1 MRIPQRGLGVTINE
15 RRIRA
20 VRNAHA
26 PESQTSH
33 DLACACSPTC
43 VPSSTARF
51 VQALRELDDSVRH
64 QRIAVMRIPQSPSP
78 STSAAPSGTRT
89 HPRVRP
95 RMTWHALAVP
105 TCAPS
110 STARFVQAL
119 RQLDDSVRR
128 QRIAVMRIPRRGLGV
143 ATNERRTRAV
153 RNAHAS
159 ESQTSHNLRC
169 ACSPDMRSIVNCSFR
184 SSSSTTGR
192 FCTSSAHCGH
202 ADSPKRI
209 GSHHQRAPHT
219 RRPER
224 ARIREPDL
232 A

>member
-1 MRIPQRGLGVTINE
+1 MRLQSRHALHHQLLVSFKLLDNWTILYVISALRSCGFPKEDWESPSTSAAHVPSGTRTHPRIRPRMTWHALTVPTCAPSSTARFVQALRQLDDSVRHQRIAVIRIPQRGLGVTINE

-33 DLACACSPTC
+33 DLACACSP
-43 VPSSTARF
+43 
-51 VQALRELDDSVRH
+51 
-64 QRIAVMRIPQSPSP
+64 
-78 STSAAPSGTRT
+78 
-89 HPRVRP
+89 
-95 RMTWHALAVP
+95 
-105 TCAPS
+105 
-110 STARFVQAL
+110 
-119 RQLDDSVRR
+119 
-128 QRIAVMRIPRRGLGV
+128 
-143 ATNERRTRAV
+143 
-153 RNAHAS
+153 
-159 ESQTSHNLRC
+159 
-169 ACSPDMRSIVNCSFR
+169 DMRSIINCSFR

-219 RRPER
+219 CRPER